1 MAWRKTGVA
10 TLLVLLVGC
19 GGGPTDSD
27 GAVASGTTVTAA
39 DLAPPT
45 TGAPE
50 AEGSDT
56 PAVQEVEDDMTPSP
70 TAPPVQDETNES
82 EETDK
87 PESGV
92 ARPESD
98 SGPPA
103 VPNQDGTEVA
113 DAEATTDG
121 DRETLPE
128 PGLPPEGWDP
138 SVLLNTPGPVTQC
151 LDTGLGGSRAMAMG
165 RGEMWPTERDLAIIN
180 YCLTAG
186 AGPQGGGNPD
196 GPPPDGPPPADSPT
210 TGNQPTDSQFGS
222 GASQP
227 PQGWDPS
234 VFSNTPGPVTQ
245 CLDTGLGGSR
255 AMAMGRG
262 EMWPTER
269 DLAIINYCLTAG
281 VGPQGGGNPDG
292 PPPDEP
298 PPDDGPPPDD
308 SFPCNSE
315 DLTLDFV
322 DLGWPIT
329 YETPGL
335 PAGLTPLVDGMDQG
349 IKFIAD
355 PTSMLLEDRRVRLFF
370 EGDGERS
377 WLSTTPAQTPYGILQ
392 FIPDTPY
399 QLLGGDGRARH
410 DLAWRRI
417 IPLEDGRHRMFARTP
432 SSIFSFVS
440 DDGVVFSQEPGT
452 RLSLEN
458 LGLTSFRGYEIGF
471 GGYDIVATDTGW
483 RIYVDYQLGFGADGS
498 SPSNEDRDDFTSRIH
513 SASSTDMLTWTVDS
527 GERVGA
533 NSGVRG
539 FTDADRDR
547 GDGGPLRTPAR
558 ISLSSVER
566 RPSGDYLLV
575 FTVGDSACALISS
588 DGLGFS
594 GWSHPVEA
602 GVGDQD
608 KLHVGNGEY
617 LLFGTKSEFGI
628 PMGYLRLD

>member
-186 AGPQGGGNPD
+186 
-196 GPPPDGPPPADSPT
+196 
-210 TGNQPTDSQFGS
+210 
-222 GASQP
+222 
-227 PQGWDPS
+227 
-234 VFSNTPGPVTQ
+234 
-245 CLDTGLGGSR
+245 
-255 AMAMGRG
+255 
-262 EMWPTER
+262 
-269 DLAIINYCLTAG
+269 

-308 SFPCNSE
+308 SFPCKSE